1 MRPNIAKAFNTEDFR
16 RIAKRRLPKGLFEF
30 VDRGAEDE
38 LTLRAN
44 RAAFERIPLFHRALV
59 DVSARNMDVS
69 LFGRKFKAPIAV
81 APTGAAGLL
90 WFEGE
95 IAMARAAAKLAI
107 PFTISTASITPLE
120 AVAKA
125 SDGELW
131 FQLYVW
137 PDLDMTFQLVDR
149 ARNAGYRALVVTVDS
164 AVPSNREY
172 NKRNGFTIPIRYTA
186 RNVTDALLHPS
197 WLVGVYGRQILANG
211 VPTFANFP
219 SQLQTDL
226 RGSVRKSG
234 SMVPKNETVT
244 WDLLRR
250 LRDRWDG
257 PLMVKGILHP
267 DDARLAEQC
276 GADAVIVSNHGGRN
290 LDGAAATLDA
300 LPAIVDAV
308 GGRMTV
314 MLDSGVRRG
323 ADVVKALAL
332 GAQAVLV
339 GRVPLWGTAAGG
351 EAGAHRALTLLV
363 QETDRVMAYLG
374 CTSLADI
381 ARLPPMWPTAP
392 VTAREYSL
400 V

>member
-1 MRPNIAKAFNTEDFR
+1 
-16 RIAKRRLPKGLFEF
+16 
-30 VDRGAEDE
+30 
-38 LTLRAN
+38 
-44 RAAFERIPLFHRALV
+44 
-59 DVSARNMDVS
+59 
-69 LFGRKFKAPIAV
+69 
-81 APTGAAGLL
+81 
-90 WFEGE
+90 
-95 IAMARAAAKLAI
+95 MARAAAKLGI

-172 NKRNGFTIPIRYTA
+172 NKRNGFTIPIRYSA

-197 WLVGVYGRQILANG
+197 WLIGVYGRQLLANG

-219 SQLQTDL
+219 AQLQTDL
-226 RGSVRKSG
+226 RGSVRKGG

-250 LRDRWDG
+250 LRDRWEG

-267 DDARLAEQC
+267 DDALLAEQC

-351 EAGAHRALTLLV
+351 EAGAARALTLLM

-381 ARLPPMWPTAP
+381 ARLPPMRQAEPAP
-392 VTAREYSL
+392 AREYSL

>member
-1 MRPNIAKAFNTEDFR
+1 
-16 RIAKRRLPKGLFEF
+16 
-30 VDRGAEDE
+30 
-38 LTLRAN
+38 
-44 RAAFERIPLFHRALV
+44 
-59 DVSARNMDVS
+59 
-69 LFGRKFKAPIAV
+69 
-81 APTGAAGLL
+81 
-90 WFEGE
+90 
-95 IAMARAAAKLAI
+95 
-107 PFTISTASITPLE
+107 
-120 AVAKA
+120 
-125 SDGELW
+125 
-131 FQLYVW
+131 
-137 PDLDMTFQLVDR
+137 MTFQLVDR

-381 ARLPPMWPTAP
+381 ARLPPMRPTAP